1 MTVPQSSTTEHR
13 AKAKPVSIVTISQS
27 MATISGYSALA
38 TPMPAGCVHTNPP
51 SGSFSTSFT
60 SAFSFFFINVG
71 NGYLISAISSA
82 VNVALF
88 TESFLGASRKNCNNF
103 VSVVTRSLFVVVVL
117 VLLFFPPFFAIFF
130 KAPLLSSSPASAS
143 PSPSSLTAAFA
154 CSLANL

>member
-51 SGSFSTSFT
+51 SGSFSTS
-60 SAFSFFFINVG
+60 SSSFSFFFINVG

-117 VLLFFPPFFAIFF
+117 VLLFFPPFFAVFF
-130 KAPLLSSSPASAS
+130 KAPLISSSPSSA
-143 PSPSSLTAAFA
+143 SPSSLTAAFA
-154 CSLANL
+154 CSFANL

>member
-51 SGSFSTSFT
+51 SGSFSTS
-60 SAFSFFFINVG
+60 SSFSFFFINVG

-117 VLLFFPPFFAIFF
+117 VLLFFPPFLAIFF
-130 KAPLLSSSPASAS
+130 KAPLLSSSPVSAS

-154 CSLANL
+154 CSFANL

>member
-51 SGSFSTSFT
+51 SGSFSTS
-60 SAFSFFFINVG
+60 SSSFSFFFINVG

-103 VSVVTRSLFVVVVL
+103 VSVITRSLFVVVVL
-117 VLLFFPPFFAIFF
+117 VLLFFPPFLAIFF
-130 KAPLLSSSPASAS
+130 KAPLLSSSPTSAS

-154 CSLANL
+154 CSFANL